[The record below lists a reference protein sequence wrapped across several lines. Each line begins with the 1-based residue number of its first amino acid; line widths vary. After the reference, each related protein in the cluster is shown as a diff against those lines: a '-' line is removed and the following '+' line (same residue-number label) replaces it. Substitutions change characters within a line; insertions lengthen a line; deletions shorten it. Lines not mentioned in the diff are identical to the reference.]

1 MFRKISIESV
11 EALFDGVPFSKGNT
25 AVVICEDGTKYLALH
40 GNPIIQ
46 HHKEDGYSLS
56 SCGWRTNTTRE
67 RLNCFLWI
75 FMEAQIKQRDYVW
88 YIKGREFFDGI
99 TLAEIRTCE

>member
-1 MFRKISIESV
+1 MFRNVSIESV

-46 HHKEDGYSLS
+46 YHKEDGYSLS
-56 SCGWRTNTTRE
+56 SCGWRTSTTKE
-67 RLNCFLWI
+67 RLNCFLWFLVGDKI
-75 FMEAQIKQRDYVW
+75 RQKESLW
-88 YIKGREFFDGI
+88 YINGKEFFDGI